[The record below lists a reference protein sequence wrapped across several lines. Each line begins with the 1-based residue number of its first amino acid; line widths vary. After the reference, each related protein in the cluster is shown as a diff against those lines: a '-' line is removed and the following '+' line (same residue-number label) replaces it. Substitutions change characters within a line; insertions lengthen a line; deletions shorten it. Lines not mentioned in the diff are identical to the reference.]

1 LLSEDLLPI
10 PIIDLRDGG
19 LVRHAAL
26 SCARARAIRDHCLTF
41 FPAAI
46 MPLLPALD
54 AVGRRWLQ
62 RSGSPYLME
71 IAEIAAT
78 LGFSG
83 VWLLNC
89 TYQLGCTSV
98 VREEDGALWLART
111 LDWPFRGLGCL
122 VDVVRLAA
130 PAGEFFSVT
139 WPGYAGVLTGMA
151 PQRFAASI
159 NQAPMWRRT
168 DHPWL
173 RPYDL
178 IANALHT
185 LVNVRS
191 MPPDQL
197 LRQVFETCRTYS
209 QAKRLLENAAVARP
223 VIFSLIGCASGERC
237 VIERTEHGFVSREDE
252 TSAANDWAP
261 NRAHW
266 EARFPASQFLTI
278 STSEAAS
285 RCRARQDALANWR
298 GPLSDGGFDWVSP
311 PVLNRYTRLAATM
324 CPAHSIL
331 RVAGYDQRDA
341 DLPERVTQECEIGTS
356 PTLEGSPGITRSITE

>member
-1 LLSEDLLPI
+1 MSEDRLAI
-10 PIIDLRDGG
+10 PIMDLRDGG

-26 SCARARAIRDHCLTF
+26 SSARARVIRDHCLTF
-41 FPAAI
+41 FPRPIA
-46 MPLLPALD
+46 PLLPVLD
-54 AVGRRWLQ
+54 RIGRRWLQ
-62 RSGSPYLME
+62 RSDSPYVPE

-78 LGFSG
+78 LGFPG

-111 LDWPFRGLGCL
+111 LDWPFPGLGRL
-122 VDVVRLAA
+122 VDVARLQAT
-130 PAGEFFSVT
+130 AGEFFSVT

-168 DHPWL
+168 RHPWL

-185 LVNVRS
+185 FVNVRS

-197 LRQVFETCRTYS
+197 LRQAFETCRTYS
-209 QAKRLLENAAVARP
+209 QAKILLELVPVARP
-223 VIFSLIGCASGERC
+223 VIFSLIGCAPGERC
-237 VIERTEHGFVSREDE
+237 VIERTENGFVTREDE
-252 TSAANDWAP
+252 TSAGNDWAP

-266 EARFPASQFLTI
+266 EARFPASKFLTI

-285 RCRARQDALANWR
+285 RCRARQDTLASWR
-298 GPLSDGGFDWVSP
+298 GRLSEAGFAWVVP
-311 PVLNRYTRLAATM
+311 PVLNPYTRLAATM
-324 CPAHSIL
+324 CPARSIL
-331 RVAGYDQRDA
+331 RVAGYDQRDG
-341 DLPERVTQECEIGTS
+341 DLPERVTQECEIIAS
-356 PTLEGSPGITRSITE
+356 ANPFESGSRVTGSIRE